1 MFSLREFLMKGFKDA
16 VGNMADYQ
24 IILNATGYY
33 EKNVLTE
40 DDLSELQAL
49 IDEKNMPVEASEP
62 PAEEEIFIPV
72 DVDEDEN
79 SDDNSEETPADS
91 EDTANNVEETSEP
104 TNDES
109 TATDTTDNAEETT
122 SETEE

>member
-40 DDLSELQAL
+40 DDLAELQAL
-49 IDEKNMPVEASEP
+49 IDEKNTPQVEDIME
-62 PAEEEIFIPV
+62 
-72 DVDEDEN
+72 
-79 SDDNSEETPADS
+79 
-91 EDTANNVEETSEP
+91 
-104 TNDES
+104 
-109 TATDTTDNAEETT
+109 
-122 SETEE
+122 